1 MNWCRKIECLTT
13 IDAPIKNSISDV
25 VGMGIA
31 TEREVGLGVAKE
43 RQKWISKDVVAA
55 KERKKWITKVYYYSI
70 LLP

>member
-1 MNWCRKIECLTT
+1 MFNYHSPKISGT
-13 IDAPIKNSISDV
+13 DAPIKNAISDV